1 MPKLVFNY
9 ANKYLHV
16 TFVFDDGQHF
26 SAHKGFKHLLYH
38 EKSNYKAYNATHEIV
53 PMTTYFKALCR
64 SLTQGNF
71 FSTYSGFLF

>member
-26 SAHKGFKHLLYH
+26 SAHKGFKHLLYQAPVKT
-38 EKSNYKAYNATHEIV
+38 ELQNALKWWILGGGD
-53 PMTTYFKALCR
+53 K
-64 SLTQGNF
+64 
-71 FSTYSGFLF
+71 LF